1 MKFAIFALVSNIS
14 ALKLNMN
21 LEEMTEQAN
30 NVLSRFDID
39 QDDLNDGDQNDT
51 LNTIKSPWKHDYIGV
66 RFVDH
71 ANIGIEKVEETSK
84 DFAGFDAGLHGF
96 VGNNHNGGEWKDAY
110 DRVLPQ
116 NFDNSDE
123 HPVDTF
129 TANVIKNY
137 ATEGVTKEGK
147 PDGRF
152 FIVKPQAKKLAEEV
166 VSTHLGFKGSKL
178 KDFMNRKFEETW
190 KHYDVNDEGTM
201 DALWASPF
209 MRALCK
215 SEKDIDL
222 Q

>member
-1 MKFAIFALVSNIS
+1 MKFAVCALVANVS
-14 ALKLNMN
+14 ALRLNMN
-21 LEEMTEQAN
+21 LQEMTNEAN
-30 NVLSRFDID
+30 SVLMQYHHKKDHDRAGISYCASCIGLAHMYSHDHS
-39 QDDLNDGDQNDT
+39 DLQVDADT
-51 LNTIKSPWKHDYIGV
+51 
-66 RFVDH
+66 H
-71 ANIGIEKVEETSK
+71 ARRVEETSK

-110 DRVLPQ
+110 ERVLPG
-116 NFDNSDE
+116 NFDNSND

-152 FIVKPQAKKLAEEV
+152 FIVKAQAKKLALEV
-166 VSTHLGFKGSKL
+166 VKTHLGFTGKKL
-178 KDFMNRKFEETW
+178 QDFMDKKFDETW
-190 KHYDVNDEGTM
+190 NHYDVNDEGTM